1 MLRLLLVLMLSLLFA
16 RTSFANEFIV
26 MADDAGATDNFGKS
40 VAVWGD
46 YAIIGSPY
54 DDDLGT
60 NAGAAYIFHWTG
72 SDWVQQ
78 KKLTASDGEAD
89 DYFGSAVAICGD
101 YAIVGAFAEDDNGGG
116 AGAAY
121 IFYRNTGGTN
131 NWGQQAKIIGSDIE
145 SGDWFGKSVAL
156 SGTYAVVGAEKD
168 DDGGTDAGAAY
179 LFERSG
185 TSWSQKAKL
194 LASDPA
200 DYDNFGTAVSMDG
213 DYIVVGAP
221 DKHYDNSATYAG
233 AVYVFVPSGRDW
245 VQDVKFTALNPEK
258 QAEFGISVDVSGN
271 TVVIGEASRDTSA
284 ANAGAAYV
292 FIYARE
298 QWSHQAT
305 LAASGPQE
313 GARFGQSV
321 AISGDSIIVGS
332 NLYDQRG
339 LTDAGAAYLFVRDNS
354 GSWSQTEQ
362 IFASDAEAE
371 DDFGYSVDINN
382 PHYIAGAFQAD
393 SPQWTNSGAAYIF
406 SPVTSAIENSAINQ
420 LDISGFALYENYPNP
435 FNPSTTIRFAVP
447 VEGSKEM
454 IHLNIYNMQGQ
465 KVAGVFEGRLNAG
478 VHEMQWDA
486 SNLPSGLYIVSL
498 QAGNFSVSK
507 RITLVK

>member
-1 MLRLLLVLMLSLLFA
+1 MLRLLFVLTLSLLFA
-16 RTSFANEFIV
+16 RASFANEFIV
-26 MADDAGATDNFGKS
+26 MADDAGASDNFGKS

-78 KKLTASDGEAD
+78 KKLTASDGEAND
-89 DYFGSAVAICGD
+89 NFGSAVAIYGD
-101 YAIVGAFAEDDNGGG
+101 YAIVGAFAEDDSGGG

-121 IFYRNTGGTN
+121 IFYRNTGGTD
-131 NWGQQAKIIGSDIE
+131 NWGQQAKIIGSDTE
-145 SGDWFGKSVAL
+145 SGDWFGISVAL
-156 SGTYAVVGAEKD
+156 YGTYAVVGAEKD

-179 LFERSG
+179 LFQRSG
-185 TSWSQKAKL
+185 TSWNQKAKL
-194 LASDPA
+194 VASDPA
-200 DYDNFGTAVSMDG
+200 DYDHFGIAVSMDG
-213 DYIVVGAP
+213 DYIVVGAR
-221 DKHYDNSATYAG
+221 DKLYDNSTTYAG
-233 AVYVFVPSGRDW
+233 AAYVFVPSGRDW
-245 VQDVKFTALNPEK
+245 VQDAKLTAPNPQT
-258 QAEFGISVDVSGN
+258 QAYFGGSVDVSGN
-271 TVVIGEASRDTSA
+271 TVVIGEADRDTSA
-284 ANAGAAYV
+284 TNAGAAYV
-292 FIYARE
+292 FIYSRE

-313 GARFGQSV
+313 GARFGKSV

-332 NLYDQRG
+332 YLYDKRG
-339 LTDAGAAYLFVRDNS
+339 LTDAGAAYLFVRNS

-382 PHYIAGAFQAD
+382 PHYICGAFQAD
-393 SPQWTNSGAAYIF
+393 SPQWTNAGAAYIF
-406 SPVTSAIENSAINQ
+406 SPVTSAIENPEVKRV
-420 LDISGFALYENYPNP
+420 DISGFALYENYPNP
-435 FNPSTTIRFAVP
+435 FNPSTTIRLAVP
-447 VEGSKEM
+447 VEGSKQR
-454 IHLNIYNMQGQ
+454 IQLNIYNMLGQ
-465 KVAGVFEGRLNAG
+465 KVAEVFEGRLKAG
-478 VHEMQWDA
+478 VHEMRWDA
-486 SNLPSGLYIVSL
+486 SNMPSGQYIVLL